1 MMKKTALLPASLL
14 FCLFAAPAV
23 GAPLDGR
30 WNITEAARQPVTAS
44 KAYLEFNG
52 ADRRVPVGT
61 RGNNQTGGLN
71 AAKCPL

>member
-30 WNITEAARQPVTAS
+30 WNITEAARRPVTAS
-44 KAYLEFNG
+44 KAYLEIN
-52 ADRRVPVGT
+52 
-61 RGNNQTGGLN
+61 
-71 AAKCPL
+71 